1 MTQTAGV
8 GIAIYASDLAELESL
23 HRDSPEG
30 VSVSAPGRGSPPNR
44 LALGISDIVDMAPYV
59 YKALVFVNALGGTLK
74 LADWIAEKLKAR
86 SGAAA
91 ASPAFVLNIA
101 GKVYPITSA
110 ADLQVTQEAID
121 SQLRKD

>member
-8 GIAIYASDLAELESL
+8 GIAIYAIDQAELESL

-30 VSVSAPGRGSPPNR
+30 VDVSVPNR
-44 LALGISDIVDMAPYV
+44 ASPANSLALDISTIVDMAPYV

-91 ASPAFVLNIA
+91 ASPAFVLDIA
-101 GKVYPITSA
+101 GKAYPITSA
-110 ADLQVTQEAID
+110 ADLQVAQEAID
-121 SQLRKD
+121 SRFPKH